1 MTFSSPHSPNK
12 SLAMELAKTIHD
24 AGVWTPRAKQVA
36 IGPSEM
42 GHECTRRLAYKLL
55 DWPQVN
61 VATNSN
67 WASQVGTAIHAHLA
81 DIFRKIEGY
90 EVEQKVTI
98 RGQLAGTVDLF
109 DSVRG
114 IVMDWKTTGYSKLQ
128 EYRKSGATQ
137 QHIIQVQLYGYGK
150 ALTGAKVNKVC
161 LVYLPTSGTLDE
173 MHLEMHDYDEQI
185 ALDAL
190 SRVDDIQTLLAQLNV
205 EENPA
210 MWNVIPKVASRNC
223 NWCPYFRP
231 FSENESEACSG
242 DTVQA

>member
-1 MTFSSPHSPNK
+1 MTFAAPHKPNK
-12 SLAMELAKTIHD
+12 TLAMELAQMIHD
-24 AGVWTPRAKQVA
+24 AGVWTPRARQVA

-42 GHECTRRLAYKLL
+42 GHECSRRLAYKLL
-55 DWPQVN
+55 DWEQVN
-61 VATNSN
+61 VSQSSN

-81 DIFRKIEGY
+81 DIFRKKEGF

-109 DSVRG
+109 DTVRG

-128 EYRKSGATQ
+128 EYRKSGASQ

-150 ALTGAKVNKVC
+150 ALSGAKVNKVA
-161 LVYLPTSGTLDE
+161 LVYLPTSGSLEE
-173 MHLEMHDYDEQI
+173 MHLELHDYDEKV

-190 SRVDDIQTLLAQLNV
+190 ARVDDITALLAQLDV
-205 EENPA
+205 ENNPA

-223 NWCPYFRP
+223 NWCPYFLP
-231 FSENESEACSG
+231 YSTQASKGCPG
-242 DTVQA
+242 DTQ

>member
-1 MTFSSPHSPNK
+1 MSFASPHKPNK
-12 SLAMELAKTIHD
+12 TLAMELAQMIHD
-24 AGVWTPRAKQVA
+24 AGVWTPRARQVA

-42 GHECTRRLAYKLL
+42 GHECSRRLAYKLL
-55 DWPQVN
+55 DWEQVN
-61 VATNSN
+61 VSQSSN

-81 DIFRKIEGY
+81 DIFRKKEGF

-109 DSVRG
+109 DTVRG

-128 EYRKSGATQ
+128 EYRKSGASQ

-150 ALTGAKVNKVC
+150 ALSGAKVNKVA
-161 LVYLPTSGTLDE
+161 LVYLPTSGSLEE
-173 MHLEMHDYDEQI
+173 MHLELHDYDEKV

-190 SRVDDIQTLLAQLNV
+190 ARVDDITALLAQLDV
-205 EENPA
+205 ENNPA

-223 NWCPYFRP
+223 NWCPYFLP
-231 FSENESEACSG
+231 YSKETAKGCAG
-242 DTVQA
+242 DTEA